1 MVEGPGCTLN
11 GEKLRSRVQK
21 GQKLKELRGSLMNS
35 ARNSSGGNAFLGF
48 HGCRYSGVDTL
59 GKELFMCFGPRA
71 LRVHFGM
78 NGSMRI
84 NPAERKD
91 RTGSTP
97 VLEIHLT
104 NDIVCFF
111 DSTVEIRFTED
122 CEQRV
127 RAMESLDVCSSKF
140 SFSRSE
146 EAVRSQRNRMLCDV
160 LLDQAVMPGV
170 GNIIK
175 NEALFDSGLH
185 PAVKVEQLT
194 DEQIHHLVK
203 MTRDFTLLFYK
214 CRKSGSP
221 LYKHY
226 KVYKRAQCGQCF
238 HVITVCRLG
247 DNGRMTYLCERC
259 QKGDPSGVDIS
270 KLPVRNSLIG
280 WAYGERAN
288 DNVAKKEEEDWAC
301 QLCTLI
307 NQPAAKACDACLTP
321 RPEVRKDDIS
331 TEASPFTTDLIKY
344 PCIAFKKPQEE
355 LKVNWRSAFG
365 TSTLVFSD
373 VSKKPKPVN
382 SPLSPAGSHLN
393 SLAAER
399 GLYKYSVCQGT
410 TSPNY
415 ASGGWQKQSVELSN
429 GESLASYSHPSKK
442 MRIDHS
448 PFPSNNAQNG
458 TPNSRMRKTDATSRS
473 SSVSSSPSA
482 PCCASH
488 RRPAVLRVVHK
499 DGENKGR
506 QFYAC
511 SLPRETKCNFFEWA
525 DLHHPFCHHGKRSL
539 MRTVLKLGPNN
550 GKNFYTCSFQKG
562 KQCDFFQWAENGA
575 GVSILPGC

>member
-11 GEKLRSRVQK
+11 GEKIRSKVK
-21 GQKLKELRGSLMNS
+21 TGQKVKEFRGSLTS
-35 ARNSSGGNAFLGF
+35 TRNSSGSNGF
-48 HGCRYSGVDTL
+48 QSFYGCQYTGVETL
-59 GKELFMCFGPRA
+59 GKELFVYFGPKA

-84 NPAERKD
+84 NPAESRVK
-91 RTGSTP
+91 TGSAP
-97 VLEIHLT
+97 VLEMHLT
-104 NDIVCFF
+104 NDVVSFF
-111 DSTVEIRFTED
+111 DSTVEIRWTED

-127 RAMESLDVCSSKF
+127 RATESLDVCSSKF
-140 SFSRSE
+140 SFSR
-146 EAVRSQRNRMLCDV
+146 AVDAVKSQSSRMLCDV

-185 PAVKVEQLT
+185 PAVKVRQLT
-194 DEQIHHLVK
+194 DAQIHHLVK

-214 CRKSGSP
+214 CRKYGSA
-221 LYKHY
+221 LHKHY
-226 KVYKRAQCGQCF
+226 KVYKRPQCGQCSSA
-238 HVITVCRLG
+238 ITACRLG
-247 DNGRMTYLCERC
+247 DNGRMTYFCERC
-259 QKGDPSGVDIS
+259 QKEDPGRVDIS
-270 KLPVRNSLIG
+270 KLPHRNSLIG
-280 WAYGERAN
+280 WACSERSG
-288 DNVAKKEEEDWAC
+288 DGVAKKQEQDWAC
-301 QLCTLI
+301 ELCTLI
-307 NQPAAKACDACLTP
+307 NRPAAAACDACLTP
-321 RPEVRKDDIS
+321 RPPDHKDNIS
-331 TEASPFTTDLIKY
+331 TEASPFTADLIKY
-344 PCIAFKKPQEE
+344 PCTAFNKPQEE

-373 VSKKPKPVN
+373 MSKKPKPVN

-393 SLAAER
+393 SLAAAR
-399 GLYKYSVCQGT
+399 GLYKNSVCQGT

-415 ASGGWQKQSVELSN
+415 ASGGWQKQSIELSN

-448 PFPSNNAQNG
+448 LFPSNNAQNG
-458 TPNSRMRKTDATSRS
+458 TPNSGVCKTEAA
-473 SSVSSSPSA
+473 SVSPSSSA

-499 DGENKGR
+499 DGQNKGR
-506 QFYAC
+506 HFYGC

-525 DLHHPFCHHGKRSL
+525 DLHFPLCHHGKRCL

-550 GKNFYTCSFQKG
+550 GRNFYTCSLQKG
-562 KQCDFFQWAENGA
+562 KQCDFFQWAENGP
-575 GVSILPGC
+575 GVSVLPGC

>member
-11 GEKLRSRVQK
+11 GEKIRAKVQG
-21 GQKLKELRGSLMNS
+21 GQEVKEMRGSLLTSTKTN
-35 ARNSSGGNAFLGF
+35 F
-48 HGCRYSGVDTL
+48 HSLCGRQYTCVKTL
-59 GKELFMCFGPRA
+59 GKELFVYFGVRA
-71 LRVHFGM
+71 LRIHFGM

-84 NPAERKD
+84 NPVERKAT
-91 RTGSTP
+91 TGSTP
-97 VLEIHLT
+97 VLEIRLT
-104 NDIVCFF
+104 KDTVCFY
-111 DSTVEIRFTED
+111 DSTVEIRLTED
-122 CEQRV
+122 CEQRMK
-127 RAMESLDVCSSKF
+127 AMEALDVCSSAF

-146 EAVRSQRNRMLCDV
+146 EAVRSQSSRMLCDV

-185 PAVKVEQLT
+185 PTVKVQQLT

-214 CRKSGSP
+214 CRKSGSA
-221 LYKHY
+221 LHKHY
-226 KVYKRAQCGQCF
+226 KVYKRPQCGQCS

-247 DNGRMTYLCERC
+247 DNGRMTYFCERC
-259 QKGDPSGVDIS
+259 QNGDPSTINIS

-280 WAYGERAN
+280 WAYNERTD
-288 DNVAKKEEEDWAC
+288 DNVAKKDEEDWAC
-301 QLCTLI
+301 PLCTLI
-307 NQPAAKACDACLTP
+307 NQPAAKSCDACLTS
-321 RPEVRKDDIS
+321 RPEAYKDS
-331 TEASPFTTDLIKY
+331 VSAELSPFSPHLIKY
-344 PCIAFKKPQEE
+344 PCTAFKKPQEE

-373 VSKKPKPVN
+373 LSKKPKPVN
-382 SPLSPAGSHLN
+382 SPLTTASSHLN

-399 GLYKYSVCQGT
+399 GLYKYNVCQGT

-415 ASGGWQKQSVELSN
+415 ASGGWQRQSAEISN
-429 GESLASYSHPSKK
+429 GESVASYSHPSKK

-448 PFPSNNAQNG
+448 PFSSNNAQNG
-458 TPNSRMRKTDATSRS
+458 TPNSC
-473 SSVSSSPSA
+473 V

-499 DGENKGR
+499 EGENKGR
-506 QFYAC
+506 QFYTC
-511 SLPRETKCNFFEWA
+511 SLPTNTKCNFFEWA
-525 DLHHPFCHHGKRSL
+525 DLHFPLCHHGKRCL

-550 GKNFYTCSFQKG
+550 GRQFFTCSHQKG
-562 KQCDFFQWAENGA
+562 KQCDFFQWADSKPGE
-575 GVSILPGC
+575 SILPGC